1 MPDNGDNN
9 DLKQEKMKLEVE
21 KLQEEVKKARRENR
35 IWIIGLLIAIAGFG
49 LGNLNTIKGL
59 VVREPRVRLIVE
71 DSFIKRVGMIRIART
86 SGNREVEL
94 ETAVIEAEG
103 WLTLQPGSYEVEITV
118 DGKAFYTRKLFL
130 KAGDSEPIIVPER
143 ETGSIR
149 IVVKNHT
156 PNPRPGTPL
165 DLSVESSGNGFLW
178 VFDHS
183 DDGKFS
189 QIYPDPATPAAVAEI
204 QAGTTYSIPDANG
217 IKILTNKD
225 IGQERLLFVVTSSSS
240 VQEAQKIAAR
250 MSEAVISKANI
261 GHEKANWGIAR
272 LQYEVSW

>member
-71 DSFIKRVGMIRIART
+71 DSFIKRVGMVRIART
-86 SGNREVEL
+86 SGNREVEV
-94 ETAVIEAEG
+94 ETSVSEAEG
-103 WLTLQPGSYEVEITV
+103 WLTLQQGSYEVEITV
-118 DGKAFYTRKLFL
+118 DDKVFYTRKLFL

-165 DLSVESSGNGFLW
+165 DLSIESSGNGFLW

-189 QIYPDPATPAAVAEI
+189 QIYPDPATPSAVAEI
-204 QAGTTYSIPDANG
+204 LAGKTYSIPDANG

-225 IGQERLLFVVTSSSS
+225 IGQERLLFVVTSSPS
-240 VQEAQKIAAR
+240 AQNAHEIVTR

-272 LQYEVSW
+272 LQYDVSW

>member
-1 MPDNGDNN
+1 MPDTNDNS
-9 DLKQEKMKLEVE
+9 DLKHEKMKLEVE

-59 VVREPRVRLIVE
+59 VIREPRVRLIVE
-71 DSFIKRVGMIRIART
+71 DSFIKRVGMVRIAHT
-86 SGNREVEL
+86 AGNREVEV
-94 ETAVIEAEG
+94 ETSVSEAEG
-103 WLTLQPGSYEVEITV
+103 WLTLQPGSYEIEITV
-118 DGKAFYTRKLFL
+118 EDKVFYSRKLLL

-156 PNPRPGTPL
+156 PKPRPGTPL
-165 DLSVESSGNGFLW
+165 DLSIESSGNGFLW

-189 QIYPDPATPAAVAEI
+189 RIYPDPATPSAVAEI
-204 QAGTTYSIPDANG
+204 LAGKTYSIPDANG

-225 IGQERLLFVVTSSSS
+225 IGQERLLFVVTSSPSA
-240 VQEAQKIAAR
+240 QDAQKIVTR

-261 GHEKANWGIAR
+261 GHEKANWGLAR
-272 LQYEVSW
+272 LQYDVSW